1 MAYVK
6 LISDKAINKIVSREP
21 GVRAAVWGV
30 TQEIGARALTI
41 RMAHFAEGEAKIE
54 VTQERV
60 DGHVALV
67 DPNAASIEYGHW
79 LVLKDGTVVRFIPGL
94 YIITRAAGII

>member
-6 LISDKAINKIVSREP
+6 LIRDKPMNKVVSRLP
-21 GVRAAVWGV
+21 GVRLAVWEV
-30 TQEIGARALTI
+30 TQEIGGRATTI
-41 RMAHFAEGEAKIE
+41 RMQHFAEGQAKIE
-54 VTQERV
+54 ITQGRV

-79 LVLKDGTVVRFIPGL
+79 LKLKDGTVVRFIPGL